1 MAEVIDGKSVAED
14 VVSKVKALTAE
25 LSAKGATKPGLAVV
39 IVGEDPASQVYV
51 ASKSRTA
58 KECGFHS
65 LQQRRYGIGIAAH
78 FLRKIPLCQAFAIA
92 LY

>member
-1 MAEVIDGKSVAED
+1 MAEMIDGKSVAED
-14 VVSKVKALTAE
+14 VVRSVKALTAE
-25 LSAKGATKPGLAVV
+25 LSARGATRPGLAVV

-65 LQQRRYGIGIAAH
+65 LQHTLPAETSEAELLKIIGDLNADPSIH
-78 FLRKIPLCQAFAIA
+78 
-92 LY
+92 